1 MPQSPQVHDRFFK
14 QIFSRPEIVRDFIR
28 NYLPAEIVSHLALDT
43 LEVVNSSYVHADLS
57 EYFSDVAVRTQVT
70 SGDPAELY
78 FLFEHKSGPE
88 RYARVQ
94 VLQYMASSWYYHVRS
109 GPGPLPLII
118 PVVIYHGPWAWNF
131 SLSFEDL
138 FQVPSAEFSVYIPKF
153 DHVLHDISHL
163 DEKDIK
169 GTIALRATQLLLKYI
184 QVPELRE
191 RLPEI
196 LALLGKLSTKERV
209 TEYLQVVL
217 EYVFQATEHVDVQD
231 VHNAL
236 KKIPQGENIMP
247 TIAEKLREEGMQQG
261 ELQGR
266 RIALLRQMNRKF
278 SLSAAEEN
286 MILSAQDLAILDQ
299 ALETVLF
306 AQDKS
311 EVMDLLR

>member
-1 MPQSPQVHDRFFK
+1 
-14 QIFSRPEIVRDFIR
+14 
-28 NYLPAEIVSHLALDT
+28 
-43 LEVVNSSYVHADLS
+43 
-57 EYFSDVAVRTQVT
+57 
-70 SGDPAELY
+70 
-78 FLFEHKSGPE
+78 
-88 RYARVQ
+88 
-94 VLQYMASSWYYHVRS
+94 MASSWYYHVRS